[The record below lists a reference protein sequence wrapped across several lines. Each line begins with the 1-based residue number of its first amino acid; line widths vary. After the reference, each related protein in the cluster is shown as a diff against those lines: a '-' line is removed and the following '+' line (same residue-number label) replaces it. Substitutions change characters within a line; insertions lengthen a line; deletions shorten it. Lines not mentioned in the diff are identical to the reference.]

1 MDSLAVYSSDEELLV
16 RSSQPKTGGS
26 IDDLQRLLGSL
37 DATKKRGGGRKG
49 SGGPA
54 AVRGKKR
61 PVKME
66 PVASRLDLPAPA
78 VVISTPPVMVVPKRA
93 GRKPKMSGSGS
104 GSGSGLLRLLQSK
117 QKGSDEPLSEAKILR
132 LVRASGG
139 LSADSVTDLAGYL
152 SAAKVSGAVLSAAL
166 ASMGADIP
174 EADLEAVIKLLN
186 KIVAKDTCAGF
197 ARHFWAGENLAPFL
211 ANVAAWKPSHEK
223 LVVDFALRG
232 AKRPDV
238 YTAVLEALVKNS
250 KLNAP
255 VTLQSLT
262 ALSAATRALT
272 AAKKSGH

>member
-1 MDSLAVYSSDEELLV
+1 MDILAAYSSDEELLM

-37 DATKKRGGGRKG
+37 DATKKRGGGGRKRG
-49 SGGPA
+49 GGPP

-66 PVASRLDLPAPA
+66 PVVRLDLPEP
-78 VVISTPPVMVVPKRA
+78 VVISTPPVAPKRA
-93 GRKPKMSGSGS
+93 GRKPKPTVSMS

-117 QKGSDEPLSEAKILR
+117 QKGSDEPLSEVKILR

-139 LSADSVTDLAGYL
+139 LSSADSVTDLVGYL

-174 EADLEAVIKLLN
+174 EADLEAVLKILN
-186 KIVAKDTCAGF
+186 KLASKDTCPGF
-197 ARHFWAGENLAPFL
+197 SRFFWAGDNLAPFL
-211 ANVAAWKPSHEK
+211 ANVAARKPSHEK
-223 LVVDFALRG
+223 LAVDFALRG

-255 VTLQSLT
+255 VTLEGLAS
-262 ALSAATRALT
+262 LSAATRALT
-272 AAKKSGH
+272 AAKKSAH